1 MGVGEMHAGQHLA
14 NRVNGLFHLA
24 LLCRRTTGRDLSCSL
39 AESKELKQWDGVGAC
54 QEEGV
59 SVELLAES
67 APDLPQ
73 AITGSCFGSCDSQGM
88 VTSDKIEITFKF
100 RLGGRWCCCHNFC
113 EGKQS

>member
-1 MGVGEMHAGQHLA
+1 MHAGQHLA

-73 AITGSCFGSCDSQGM
+73 VVTRSCLGNHDSQDSVM
-88 VTSDKIEITFKF
+88 SDKIGISFKF
-100 RLGGRWCCCHNFC
+100 RSGGRWGCCHDFC